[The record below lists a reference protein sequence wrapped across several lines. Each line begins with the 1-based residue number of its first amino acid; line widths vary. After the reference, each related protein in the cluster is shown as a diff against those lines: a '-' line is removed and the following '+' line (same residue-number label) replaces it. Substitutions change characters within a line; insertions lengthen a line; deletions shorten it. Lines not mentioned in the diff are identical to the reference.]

1 MTIIELFEMPIKG
14 KKIKLERS
22 PNSYIE
28 GIARSLVPF
37 RDRSGYF
44 SLILEMND
52 GGTSTIALE
61 CNQKIELLE
70 SLGDFEFD
78 KFDNHNRIKF
88 TNIIDL
94 KSLISAVT
102 VTDSGNLSREQRNII
117 TRYLNVAYEDIND
130 YDLKNSKDFRLLKCR
145 VIYDLIYKFKEL
157 KLSDFPKIVVS
168 TYDDKDGNSKDV
180 HNSELVSLPL
190 FEYDKSY
197 EKRYLKI
204 SNNSIHPVFDIEN
217 VVINEKLAFII
228 PYYTLWDESSNKLSG
243 QINSQSL
250 NIGKIE
256 FHKGNF

>member
-28 GIARSLVPF
+28 GTINSIVPF

-44 SLILEMND
+44 SMILELNN
-52 GGTSTIALE
+52 GENVTISLE
-61 CNQKIELLE
+61 CNQKIEILE
-70 SLGDFEFD
+70 SLGDYEIN
-78 KFDNHNRIKF
+78 KFHNNNRIKF
-88 TNIIDL
+88 TNIIDI
-94 KSLISAVT
+94 KSLISAIT
-102 VTDSGNLSREQRNII
+102 VTDSRNLSREQRNII
-117 TRYLNVAYEDIND
+117 IRYLNVAYEDIND

-145 VIYDLIYKFKEL
+145 VIYDMIYKFKEL
-157 KLSDFPKIVVS
+157 KLSDFPRVVVS
-168 TYDDKDGNSKDV
+168 TYDDKDGNGKDN

-190 FEYDKSY
+190 FKYDKFS

-204 SNNSIHPVFDIEN
+204 SNNSIHTVFDIEN
-217 VVINEKLAFII
+217 VIINEKLAFIM
-228 PYYTLWDESSNKLSG
+228 PYYTLWDENSNKLSN